1 MAVEDKIPSKRAG
14 DIAGEDLF
22 DKKIKQAGFASKAD
36 FNDAYR
42 AAGGDF
48 KAAGHK
54 AAFKDFLN
62 YHLRQA
68 AKESSDM
75 LVKDVVPYKNIMTD
89 TVKKNFERLAG
100 GVEPGRIGAPEN
112 KAYYQAAMAAEADAK
127 ALYPE
132 ETKAA
137 AKKRLSYLKKA
148 IADMGVPRAW
158 IKANIGRISSLVL
171 GVSSIPTAIAS
182 GLLYAGTAKPLG
194 AKEDEMFEKRD
205 AEKRKK
211 EMMDKYNVT
220 QEQMNQ
226 IANQPIDLLAPR
238 KNMGGMMDINN
249 MIRPLR
255 SR

>member
-22 DKKIKQAGFASKAD
+22 NKKVKQAGFASKAD

-100 GVEPGRIGAPEN
+100 GVEPGQIGAPEN
-112 KAYYQAAMAAEADAK
+112 KAYYQAAWLRKQMQK
-127 ALYPE
+127 HYIQ
-132 ETKAA
+132 
-137 AKKRLSYLKKA
+137 KKQKRRQKKDYL
-148 IADMGVPRAW
+148 I
-158 IKANIGRISSLVL
+158 
-171 GVSSIPTAIAS
+171 
-182 GLLYAGTAKPLG
+182 
-194 AKEDEMFEKRD
+194 
-205 AEKRKK
+205 
-211 EMMDKYNVT
+211 
-220 QEQMNQ
+220 
-226 IANQPIDLLAPR
+226 
-238 KNMGGMMDINN
+238 
-249 MIRPLR
+249 
-255 SR
+255 